1 MDTLSVIT
9 IVMVI
14 LLVAVVIES
23 NVEIIRNRRKI
34 SKKYN
39 VSKFPVVSKMGNK
52 YYAEV
57 VYNHTRFNEG
67 TDCNF
72 YKRTFK
78 KSGKYKDELIDST
91 RVDLEGFKYDYIKVI
106 SECIEGYEYDHRK
119 ELEHKLSEKLAIREN
134 KELFNQWD
142 GVIK

>member
-1 MDTLSVIT
+1 MDILSFIMLTV
-9 IVMVI
+9 VI
-14 LLVAVVIES
+14 LGVIGIIEA
-23 NVEIIRNRRKI
+23 NVDDSRNRNKI

-57 VYNHTRFNEG
+57 VYDHTRFNEG

-72 YKRTFK
+72 YKRAFK
-78 KSGKYKDELIDST
+78 KNGKHRDKLIDSI
-91 RVDLEGFKYDYIKVI
+91 RVDLETFKYDYVKII
-106 SECIEGYEYDHRK
+106 SECIEGYEFNHKK
-119 ELEHKLSEKLAIREN
+119 ELEQKKYETESLKIN

-142 GVIK
+142 GVIQ